1 MSWEWKEWRKN
12 LALEKGDFGNKAG
25 RNSGQGTTSK
35 ARQARRAH
43 LQPQPPPE
51 KVKEEW
57 EEPESW
63 QQNTCKSE
71 GYTWE
76 GDTWPSEAWTGNTW
90 QSDTWEDWEDDTWQ
104 SDTWTADTW
113 QSDTWTDDTWQ
124 SDTWQHAGCKPKRS
138 GSRASSKSSQ
148 RSRSQRRRSSS
159 RSSGS
164 SAGGG
169 PMSVDWDNSSSE
181 SRSSSPARK
190 KLVWHK
196 KEKERHAWH
205 LSSNYGVGQLEPVLE
220 EAKASEKGGEP
231 EKAPEKVDAQEQG
244 KEVKEEPSHE
254 TPEKGKPSQSQEEEP
269 QKTLEKGK
277 PGQSQEEPSQNTC
290 QEEPSQK
297 TSEKGKPSQ
306 NKILAKGEP
315 SQEENTPEKGAAPA
329 SKPKTKVMIDFHNVL
344 EVNGYVPDQHIE
356 AIQELLGLGHEVVVC
371 SYAFAKR
378 EKEVMRTLQSWP
390 FWGQLSN
397 AFCIRERTGRWGKS
411 SWAVHLGC
419 TALFDDGADICQEAA
434 WLNLRTFPI
443 RCFKEKHNWAKAEG
457 IQVCSNLQEAIQ
469 AFLQDS

>member
-269 QKTLEKGK
+269 
-277 PGQSQEEPSQNTC
+277 P
-290 QEEPSQK
+290 
-297 TSEKGKPSQ
+297 
-306 NKILAKGEP
+306 
-315 SQEENTPEKGAAPA
+315 
-329 SKPKTKVMIDFHNVL
+329 
-344 EVNGYVPDQHIE
+344 
-356 AIQELLGLGHEVVVC
+356 IQELLGLGHEVVVC

-378 EKEVMRTLQSWP
+378 EKEVMRTLQSLP

-434 WLNLRTFPI
+434 WLNLRTF
-443 RCFKEKHNWAKAEG
+443 
-457 IQVCSNLQEAIQ
+457 QVCSNLQEAIQ

>member
-1 MSWEWKEWRKN
+1 MRVTPGKVTLGQVKPGQATLGKVTPGKIGKMTLGKVTPGQLTLGKVTPGQMTLGKVTPGSTQAASQKGAEAGPQAKAAKGAGAKGGGQAAE
-12 LALEKGDFGNKAG
+12 ALEA
-25 RNSGQGTTSK
+25 
-35 ARQARRAH
+35 
-43 LQPQPPPE
+43 LQE
-51 KVKEEW
+51 
-57 EEPESW
+57 
-63 QQNTCKSE
+63 
-71 GYTWE
+71 
-76 GDTWPSEAWTGNTW
+76 
-90 QSDTWEDWEDDTWQ
+90 
-104 SDTWTADTW
+104 
-113 QSDTWTDDTWQ
+113 
-124 SDTWQHAGCKPKRS
+124 
-138 GSRASSKSSQ
+138 
-148 RSRSQRRRSSS
+148 
-159 RSSGS
+159 
-164 SAGGG
+164 
-169 PMSVDWDNSSSE
+169 SSSE

-277 PGQSQEEPSQNTC
+277 PGQSQEEPSQNTLAS

-378 EKEVMRTLQSWP
+378 EKEVMRTLQSLP